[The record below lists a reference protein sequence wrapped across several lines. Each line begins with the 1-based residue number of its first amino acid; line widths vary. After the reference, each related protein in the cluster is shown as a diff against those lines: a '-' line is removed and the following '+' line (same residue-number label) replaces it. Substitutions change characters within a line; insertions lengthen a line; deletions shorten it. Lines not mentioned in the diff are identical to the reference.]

1 MVSLSVIY
9 LYTIL
14 KQDIKN
20 NLLLIKLYK
29 TEPYK
34 GSFLIFKFY
43 ENNYENIYKK
53 IKINVDFRK
62 SLWYNN
68 IGYVF

>member
-1 MVSLSVIY
+1 MVNLSVIY
-9 LYTIL
+9 LYTIQ
-14 KQDIKN
+14 KQDIKS
-20 NLLLIKLYK
+20 NLLLITIYK
-29 TEPYK
+29 KESFK
-34 GSFLIFKFY
+34 DSFLIFIIY

-53 IKINVDFRK
+53 IKINVDFGK

>member
-1 MVSLSVIY
+1 MANLSVIY
-9 LYTIL
+9 LYMTL

-20 NLLLIKLYK
+20 NLLLIKLYEA
-29 TEPYK
+29 EPYK

-53 IKINVDFRK
+53 IKINVDFRYV
-62 SLWYNN
+62 LWYNN